1 MGGLCVCV
9 CVCVCVHAHTRTHTL
24 SHVQLFE
31 TSWTIAGQAAL
42 PMEFP

>member
-9 CVCVCVHAHTRTHTL
+9 CVCVRVHARARTHTL

-31 TSWTIAGQAAL
+31 TSWTVADQDAL